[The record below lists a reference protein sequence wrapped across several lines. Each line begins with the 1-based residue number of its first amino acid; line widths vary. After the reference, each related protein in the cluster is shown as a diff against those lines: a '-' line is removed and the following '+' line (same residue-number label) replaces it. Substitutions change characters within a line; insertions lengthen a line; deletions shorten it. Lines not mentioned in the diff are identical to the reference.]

1 MAFLSTAQGAEFRKE
16 GDVFTSNR
24 LDNVRTFLRNRKED
38 DLTNLVFRYNQYNI
52 EKIELEKDKDY
63 RSRKG
68 FCDLNEVIDFYAKL
82 YNNPLRLKSF

>member
-1 MAFLSTAQGAEFRKE
+1 
-16 GDVFTSNR
+16 
-24 LDNVRTFLRNRKED
+24 
-38 DLTNLVFRYNQYNI
+38 LTNLVFRYNQYNI

-82 YNNPLRLKSF
+82 YNDPTRLRKFLKQQQELFLDNLREYGVNFRLFDST